1 MTRGAHTPDCFLVQ
15 YADIPDDQLQQP
27 RMCDCDGMD
36 DVAVVTSAVTPIA
49 RIAAP
54 ADGLTAVQTRA
65 LNVYR
70 KAEREYRA
78 AKTKRDEAL
87 AAFTEAVVE

>member
-1 MTRGAHTPDCFLVQ
+1 MTRGAHTPDCALIQ
-15 YADIPDDQLQQP
+15 YANIPEDQLVTP
-27 RMCDCDGMD
+27 LMCDCDGMD
-36 DVAVVTSAVTPIA
+36 DVVETSAVTPIA

-54 ADGLTAVQTRA
+54 ADGLTAAQTRA

-78 AKTKRDEAL
+78 AKTKRDQAL